1 MNFLPP
7 QPMIAHVTSDT
18 LALEML
24 AGKSDTVACQLSRK
38 PGNSCH
44 PQYACRPVVICSAS
58 SVRKRC
64 AAALGSDSASLGIGR
79 QCCHFAEAAATLSA
93 RCRAAESLSRQRLAG
108 EDSMHRPLHMSQ
120 WLHHLAVHEQHQLT
134 GTREHLYAVTSN
146 HLPCRQP
153 AHS

>member
-1 MNFLPP
+1 MPSPICMQASGHLFSKL
-7 QPMIAHVTSDT
+7 
-18 LALEML
+18 
-24 AGKSDTVACQLSRK
+24 CQK
-38 PGNSCH
+38 KMC
-44 PQYACRPVVICSAS
+44 CSIS
-58 SVRKRC
+58 HK
-64 AAALGSDSASLGIGR
+64 LGSDSASLGIGR
-79 QCCHFAEAAATLSA
+79 QCCHLAEAAATLSA

-120 WLHHLAVHEQHQLT
+120 WLHHLAVHEHNQLT